1 MKIIDS
7 VPMMTT
13 WPLLVEERALVS
25 ERGPGCA
32 GSPSLTHSRTQP
44 LNVAAHCTAA
54 GRPRECSAVQWS
66 PVDLALWPCKHLL
79 SFCSA
84 WQPAPRPNTHPARN
98 PTDSSCTPT
107 SSTATSS
114 TSAPT
119 VSSRTFISKGCWRF
133 QKYLVTENRGSKV
146 QTPMQKLLKSLVE
159 QFNFNLSLF
168 YGPKMK
174 YR

>member
-13 WPLLVEERALVS
+13 WPLLVEERALVR

-32 GSPSLTHSRTQP
+32 GSTHSHC
-44 LNVAAHCTAA
+44 AAA
-54 GRPRECSAVQWS
+54 PPPECSAVQWS
-66 PVDLALWPCKHLL
+66 PVDLALSPCKHLL
-79 SFCSA
+79 SFSSA
-84 WQPAPRPNTHPARN
+84 WAAPAPSTHHAQK
-98 PTDSSCTPT
+98 PTDSSFTPT

-159 QFNFNLSLF
+159 QFNFNLWLF

>member
-1 MKIIDS
+1 
-7 VPMMTT
+7 MTT
-13 WPLLVEERALVS
+13 WPLLVEERALVW
-25 ERGPGCA
+25 ERGPGFKPGCA

-44 LNVAAHCTAA
+44 LHSSTHRALQRAECT
-54 GRPRECSAVQWS
+54 VHWS

-84 WQPAPRPNTHPARN
+84 WQPAPRPNTHPALS

-119 VSSRTFISKGCWRF
+119 VSSCTFISKGLEIAKMVGYTEQRVLEVYGASLCPKSP
-133 QKYLVTENRGSKV
+133 QKW
-146 QTPMQKLLKSLVE
+146 LKSIVE
-159 QFNFNLSLF
+159 LDTL
-168 YGPKMK
+168 KMK
-174 YR
+174 SR

>member
-1 MKIIDS
+1 MMMMMVVIKMMWPLLIMEEILGDILLAWNVDIIRPRMLSLIMKIIDS

-25 ERGPGCA
+25 ERGPGGA
-32 GSPSLTHSRTQP
+32 GSPSLTHSRT
-44 LNVAAHCTAA
+44 VSAHCTAA

-84 WQPAPRPNTHPARN
+84 WQPVPRPNTLPAQS
-98 PTDSSCTPT
+98 PTASSCTPT

-119 VSSRTFISKGCWRF
+119 VSSRTF
-133 QKYLVTENRGSKV
+133 
-146 QTPMQKLLKSLVE
+146 
-159 QFNFNLSLF
+159 
-168 YGPKMK
+168 
-174 YR
+174 